1 MTELKT
7 KKTIEE
13 VYGYQATDGTIF
25 PSREECEKYEK
36 TAANVINTRFKSLM
50 VGGEPFPE
58 YQIWESFGG
67 GSDEYEYAV
76 IEMKN
81 ADDLKIANMYG
92 ELHGKGALSEEY
104 IGKRI
109 LVTLGDRYCNYD
121 SDWYPR
127 TEEDIIE
134 QFKKDVA
141 KFFRPKKESE
151 KNDT

>member
-1 MTELKT
+1 MTELKQ
-7 KKTIEE
+7 KRTIEE
-13 VYGYQATDGTIF
+13 VYGYEATDGTRF
-25 PSREECEKYEK
+25 GSREECEKYEK
-36 TAANVINTRFKSLM
+36 TAANVINTRFKNLM

-92 ELHGKGALSEEY
+92 ELHGKGQLSEVY

-109 LVTLGDRYCNYD
+109 LVTLGDHYCPD
-121 SDWYPR
+121 SAWYPR
-127 TEEDIIE
+127 TEEDVIE
-134 QFKKDVA
+134 QFRKDVA
-141 KFFRPKKESE
+141 KLFHTKKERE
-151 KNDT
+151 ENDT

>member
-13 VYGYQATDGTIF
+13 VYGYEATDGTRF
-25 PSREECEKYEK
+25 DSREECEKYEK

-67 GSDEYEYAV
+67 GSDDYEYAV

-92 ELHGKGALSEEY
+92 ELHGKGQLSEVY

-109 LVTLGDRYCNYD
+109 LVTLGNHYD
-121 SDWYPR
+121 SYSSDWEPR
-127 TEEDIIE
+127 TEEDVIE
-134 QFKKDVA
+134 QFRKDVA
-141 KFFRPKKESE
+141 KFFHTQKERE
-151 KNDT
+151 ENDT